1 MGRFI
6 LALFF
11 FFQKG
16 GNAMIELKIDNMTCG
31 HCVSTVTKT
40 LKALDPQ
47 ASVDVDLEAK
57 RVRVET
63 GQPLEALRKA
73 LDTAGYPAA

>member
-1 MGRFI
+1 
-6 LALFF
+6 
-11 FFQKG
+11 
-16 GNAMIELKIDNMTCG
+16 MIELKVDNMTCA

-47 ASVDVDLEAK
+47 ATVEVDLEAK

-63 GQPLEALRKA
+63 RQPADVLTKA
-73 LDTAGYPAA
+73 LDEAGYPAS